1 MVICHSEIFVG
12 SFITNGFRVQSLKM
26 RQTLDKWTWCNTPA
40 RVPIAPNRNSTT
52 CCHQIGWTRCWSQ
65 IPYQSLKIVSQDLGF
80 QIGIACLVAMMIG
93 QSSGFEAL
101 RSSILTDF
109 HLPLTSLDFYLS
121 TTCPRK
127 YNLKYKHTYKF
138 GWKYG
143 FLLLLRSL
151 DSNLPSMCSRLLLRP
166 PSQVRGSIYADTGC
180 ILYTQ

>member
-1 MVICHSEIFVG
+1 
-12 SFITNGFRVQSLKM
+12 M
-26 RQTLDKWTWCNTPA
+26 RSGLGVTLTPA

-80 QIGIACLVAMMIG
+80 GIWDCDCLVAMMIG
-93 QSSGFEAL
+93 RSFRFEVL

-166 PSQVRGSIYADTGC
+166 PSQVRIGAPYMQTHAV
-180 ILYTQ
+180 